1 MKKIRK
7 IFLIVIILIL
17 LGVYLISFNSYGNKE
32 LTKVNSPVSTILTTR
47 PRLEDDFYDY
57 INYDYLSK
65 DKLNDD
71 EIVDYA
77 TDRTEKIEDEKD
89 LIIDELLTSNS
100 AIGTK
105 INYLYKSYM
114 DNTEE
119 KAIRE
124 LNKYIDK
131 MNDSN
136 NIEEFVNNAIDI
148 NYKLS
153 TDILFSPNVLY
164 NFKGESKKYFG
175 LDLITY
181 DWDNNIGYYTISD
194 YEALVR
200 MYKKYDVQLLKKYGY
215 SSNEA
220 IEIAE
225 KVQSMY
231 ETISRFSEI
240 NQNNLLDDGYKVYD
254 IDELQLSLKN
264 IPLDTLVSYY
274 KEFYNG
280 KNEILVVDINQLKQ
294 IDNYLKEKNLSVL
307 KDYAT
312 LKILTHYAKYI
323 SEDYYNIYYDYM
335 CESQNYDPQRSQYY
349 MKREKYTKEE
359 IGYKQIYWFFKD
371 TITEEFANK
380 YFTKEQKE
388 FYTDLIKEE
397 IENYKIRIRNENW
410 LSDETK
416 EKAIAKM
423 EKMTY
428 TVGVPEVFVKVE
440 NNYKI
445 DENSSYISN
454 IINMEQNLK
463 NEEMRQY
470 KKGNITYNDG
480 MFDQL
485 TFNAFYLPNN
495 NSINL
500 LLGDIYSLTDSL
512 DLGKTNL
519 EDNYYKIL
527 GSVGATIGHEL
538 SHALDTNGCKYDEYG
553 NYINWWTKD
562 DEYNFNKLTSKVV
575 KYYEKYEQFG
585 DITLSENIADLGGM
599 SIVLQIAENKNA
611 TDEDYK
617 EIFEAYT
624 MDWASQFTTI
634 YKEFLFN
641 EDNHS
646 PNKNRA
652 NAVLSTLDKFYE
664 VYKIKDTDGMYVAP
678 ANRVSVW

>member
-7 IFLIVIILIL
+7 LFFIVILLIL

-71 EIVDYA
+71 EIADYA

-89 LIIDELLTSNS
+89 LIIDDLLTSNS
-100 AIGTK
+100 VIGTK

-131 MNDSN
+131 MNNSSS
-136 NIEEFVNNAIDI
+136 IEEFVKNSIEVNNE
-148 NYKLS
+148 LS

-181 DWDNNIGYYTISD
+181 DWDNKIGYYTISD
-194 YEALVR
+194 YEAVVR

-240 NQNNLLDDGYKVYD
+240 NQNNLLENGYKVYD

-264 IPLDTLVSYY
+264 IPLDTLISYY
-274 KEFYNG
+274 KEFNNG

-294 IDNYLKEKNLSVL
+294 IDNYLKEENLETL

-312 LKILTHYAKYI
+312 LKILTHYSKYI
-323 SEDYYNIYYDYM
+323 SEDYYKIYYDYM
-335 CESQNYDPQRSQYY
+335 LESQNYDPERSQFY
-349 MKREKYTKEE
+349 MKREEYSKEE

-380 YFTKEQKE
+380 YFTKEQKD
-388 FYTDLIKEE
+388 FYADLIKEE
-397 IENYKIRIRNENW
+397 IENYKLRIKNEDW

-416 EKAIAKM
+416 QKALAKM

-428 TVGVPEVFVKVE
+428 TVGVPEEFVKVE
-440 NNYKI
+440 KNYKI

-454 IINMEQNLK
+454 MINMEKNLK

-470 KKGNITYNDG
+470 QKGNITYNNE

-500 LLGDIYSLTDSL
+500 LLGYIYSLTDSL
-512 DLGKTNL
+512 DLGQTNL

-678 ANRVSVW
+678 ENRVSVW

>member
-1 MKKIRK
+1 MKKIRR
-7 IFLIVIILIL
+7 IFLIVITLIL
-17 LGVYLISFNSYGNKE
+17 LGGYLISFNSYGNKE
-32 LTKVNSPVSTILTTR
+32 LTKVNLPVNTILTTR

-57 INYDYLSK
+57 INYEYLSN

-71 EIVDYA
+71 EIAHYRA
-77 TDRTEKIEDEKD
+77 DRTEKIEDEKN
-89 LIIDELLTSNS
+89 LIIDELLSKNDS
-100 AIGTK
+100 VGAN
-105 INYLYKSYM
+105 INHLYKSYM

-119 KAIRE
+119 RAIEE
-124 LNKYIDK
+124 LNKYIEK
-131 MNDSN
+131 MNNSS
-136 NIEEFVNNAIDI
+136 NIEEFVRNSIDV
-148 NYKLS
+148 NYELS
-153 TDILFSPNVLY
+153 TDILFSPNILY

-181 DWDNNIGYYTISD
+181 DWDNKIGYYTISD
-194 YEALVR
+194 YEAVVR

-240 NQNNLLDDGYKVYD
+240 NQNNLLDNGYKVYD

-274 KEFYNG
+274 KEFRNN

-294 IDNYLKEKNLSVL
+294 IDNYLKEDNLKTL
-307 KDYAT
+307 KYYAT
-312 LKILTHYAKYI
+312 LKILTYYSKYI
-323 SEDYYNIYYDYM
+323 SEDYYKIYYDYM
-335 CESQNYDPQRSQYY
+335 LESQNYDPGRSRSY

-380 YFTKEQKE
+380 YFTKEQKK
-388 FYTDLIKEE
+388 FYTNLIKEE
-397 IENYKIRIRNENW
+397 IENYKIRIKNETW

-423 EKMTY
+423 DKMTY
-428 TVGVPEVFVKVE
+428 TVGVPEEFVKVE
-440 NNYKI
+440 SSYKI
-445 DENSSYISN
+445 NENGSYISN
-454 IINMEQNLK
+454 IINIEQKLK

-470 KKGNITYNDG
+470 QKGNITYNNN

-500 LLGDIYSLTDSL
+500 LLGYIYSLTDSL
-512 DLGKTNL
+512 DLGQTNL
-519 EDNYYKIL
+519 ENNYYKIL

-538 SHALDTNGCKYDEYG
+538 SHALDTYGCKYDEYG
-553 NYINWWTKD
+553 NYINWWTKE

-599 SIVLQIAENKNA
+599 SMVLQIAENKKA
-611 TDEDYK
+611 KDEDYK
-617 EIFEAYT
+617 KIFETYAIN
-624 MDWASQFTTI
+624 WASQFTSI
-634 YKEFLFN
+634 YKEYLFN

-664 VYKIKDTDGMYVAP
+664 VYEIKDTDRMYVAP
-678 ANRVSVW
+678 EDRVSVW

>member
-7 IFLIVIILIL
+7 LFLIVILLIL

-32 LTKVNSPVSTILTTR
+32 VTKVNSPVSTILTTR

-240 NQNNLLDDGYKVYD
+240 NQNNLLENGYKLYN
-254 IDELQLSLKN
+254 IDELKEDLKN
-264 IPLDTLVSYY
+264 IPLDTLTSYY
-274 KEFYNG
+274 KEFNNG

-294 IDNYLKEKNLSVL
+294 IDNYLKDENLEVL

-312 LKILTHYAKYI
+312 LKILTQYSKYI
-323 SEDYYNIYYDYM
+323 SEDYYKIYYDYM
-335 CESQNYDPQRSQYY
+335 CESQNYNPQRS
-349 MKREKYTKEE
+349 EYTKEK
-359 IGYKQIYWFFKD
+359 IGYKQIYLFFKD
-371 TITEEFANK
+371 TITEQFADK
-380 YFTKEQKE
+380 YFTEEQKE
-388 FYTDLIKEE
+388 FYTNLIKEE
-397 IENYKIRIRNENW
+397 IENYKLRIKNEDW

-485 TFNAFYLPNN
+485 TVNAFYHSIN

-500 LLGDIYSLTDSL
+500 LLGYIYSLTESL
-512 DLGKTNL
+512 NLGQTNL

-527 GSVGATIGHEL
+527 GSIGVVVGHEL

-553 NYINWWTKD
+553 NYINWWTRE

-575 KYYEKYEQFG
+575 KYYDKYEQFG
-585 DITLSENIADLGGM
+585 DVTLAENIADLGGM
-599 SIVLQIAENKNA
+599 AIILQIAENKNA
-611 TDEDYK
+611 TINDYK
-617 EIFEAYT
+617 KIFEAYT
-624 MDWASQFTTI
+624 MNWASQCTSI
-634 YKEFLFN
+634 YKEFSFN
-641 EDNHS
+641 EDSHS

-664 VYKIKDTDGMYVAP
+664 VFRIQDTDEMYVAP
-678 ANRVSVW
+678 ENRVSVW